1 MRFPT
6 LDHVFY
12 IPLVLAAGAILGY
25 WWGRRALT
33 IQLAEEERAQRLR
46 ADRRAQRRADAT
58 KITAA
63 QGVQTAADDND
74 DDEGDS
80 VAP

>member
-12 IPLVLAAGAILGY
+12 IPLILAAGAILGY

-46 ADRRAQRRADAT
+46 ADRRAQRRADAAHAAEL
-58 KITAA
+58 TAD
-63 QGVQTAADDND
+63 DDND
-74 DDEGDS
+74 DESDS

>member
-12 IPLVLAAGAILGY
+12 IPLILAAGAFLGY
-25 WWGRRALT
+25 WWGRRTLT
-33 IQLAEEERAQRLR
+33 IQLAEQERAERLR
-46 ADRRAQRRADAT
+46 ADRRAQRRADAI
-58 KITAA
+58 KVTAGTGA
-63 QGVQTAADDND
+63 ESAAGDDD

>member
-1 MRFPT
+1 MRLPT

-12 IPLVLAAGAILGY
+12 IPLILAAGAFLGY

-46 ADRRAQRRADAT
+46 ADRRAQRRADAA
-58 KITAA
+58 KTAGLA
-63 QGVQTAADDND
+63 VDDDND
-74 DDEGDS
+74 DEGDV